1 MFKEREYRGWVGKKP
16 EEGAGPLQQIYEGGW
31 GGQRL
36 IRFEDIGKVAK

>member
-31 GGQRL
+31 GERL